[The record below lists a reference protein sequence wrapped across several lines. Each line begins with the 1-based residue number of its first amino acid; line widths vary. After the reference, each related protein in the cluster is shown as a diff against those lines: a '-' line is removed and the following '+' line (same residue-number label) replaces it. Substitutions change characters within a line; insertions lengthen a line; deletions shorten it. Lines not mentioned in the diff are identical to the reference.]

1 MLFEGDIYSSGDPL
15 EMPVWA
21 KPALDL
27 GDYKQVQLVMEEL
40 MRVRMSI
47 QQYRAF
53 FGGQNIILEAPN
65 LSENQIFKTISTQVK
80 KFGFFGS
87 SIARQRAIDQGV
99 DPAVLELSPHEMMY
113 QQNEGYIGDHDQSV
127 PFDKLRRDDQYYRK
141 MVLTID
147 IIMHYIYKFIQYRTP
162 LADENNADF
171 MEQVLLPITQMT
183 ELVSGDVKVTYEENG
198 AITFK
203 YSNTMEPDRRER
215 VKSQLRKNPQAR
227 LQTDIMAQY
236 LEQKISKTWAE
247 RARRAT
253 ARERDEL
260 TPINFVN
267 QKGEGRVTTK
277 ADLEEEKEGER
288 WQKFLDTPSDPVI
301 KHQIDKYM
309 KEEERKEE
317 RERWNNMSTT
327 ERNIRRAAS
336 VGKAVG
342 KGAFKAGKTAIA
354 VGKVA
359 VGVGNAASKVALGA
373 TKLAMGAS
381 IPVAAKTITVG
392 GNAAITAARIG
403 VGITKV
409 SAGAAYKGA
418 KFGTRVIDKVSRY

>member
-1 MLFEGDIYSSGDPL
+1 M
-15 EMPVWA
+15 
-21 KPALDL
+21 
-27 GDYKQVQLVMEEL
+27 
-40 MRVRMSI
+40 
-47 QQYRAF
+47 
-53 FGGQNIILEAPN
+53 
-65 LSENQIFKTISTQVK
+65 
-80 KFGFFGS
+80 
-87 SIARQRAIDQGV
+87 
-99 DPAVLELSPHEMMY
+99 
-113 QQNEGYIGDHDQSV
+113 
-127 PFDKLRRDDQYYRK
+127 
-141 MVLTID
+141 
-147 IIMHYIYKFIQYRTP
+147 
-162 LADENNADF
+162 
-171 MEQVLLPITQMT
+171 
-183 ELVSGDVKVTYEENG
+183 
-198 AITFK
+198 
-203 YSNTMEPDRRER
+203 
-215 VKSQLRKNPQAR
+215 
-227 LQTDIMAQY
+227 
-236 LEQKISKTWAE
+236 
-247 RARRAT
+247 
-253 ARERDEL
+253 
-260 TPINFVN
+260 
-267 QKGEGRVTTK
+267 TTK